1 MISLYYWLF
10 GFILCVNMSF
20 VNKSIT
26 IHMTFNN
33 QSNNVG
39 LRVYVMNWWF
49 YTVDIQYKQYKQ
61 YKHRF
66 SGVVEERHVGSASA
80 SSLQHD
86 AV

>member
-1 MISLYYWLF
+1 
-10 GFILCVNMSF
+10 
-20 VNKSIT
+20 
-26 IHMTFNN
+26 MTFNN

-61 YKHRF
+61 YKHCF
-66 SGVVEERHVGSASA
+66 SGVVEEHVGSASA

>member
-1 MISLYYWLF
+1 
-10 GFILCVNMSF
+10 
-20 VNKSIT
+20 
-26 IHMTFNN
+26 MTFNN

-61 YKHRF
+61 YKHCF
-66 SGVVEERHVGSASA
+66 SGVVEEHHVGSASA

>member
-20 VNKSIT
+20 VNNSIS
-26 IHMTFNN
+26 ILMTFNN
-33 QSNNVG
+33 QSNNEG

-49 YTVDIQYKQYKQ
+49 YTVNVHSRIQYK
-61 YKHRF
+61 HCF
-66 SGVVEERHVGSASA
+66 SGVVEESHVGSASA